1 MNNKIL
7 EALLLCS
14 TSDAKEKAE
23 ILIRKFG
30 SAIGVFEAETDS
42 LAEALCGDSQSAV
55 YIKLCSALASRRGL
69 DSFKFGRRHSEE
81 EICEYLK
88 YLFLGLSDEAVYLL
102 SLDGEG
108 KVLACDKVGDGT
120 VNVSNILPRK
130 VIDAARKRGARRV
143 IIAHNHPGGYA
154 KASDDDVSATALLEG
169 LLISSGL
176 MLSAHYVVAGNK
188 CAKVPSV

>member
-1 MNNKIL
+1 MNNRVL
-7 EALLLCS
+7 EELLLCVC
-14 TSDAKEKAE
+14 SDAVEKAE
-23 ILIRKFG
+23 ILTRKFG
-30 SAIGVFEAETDS
+30 SAIAVFEAETDS
-42 LAEALCGDSQSAV
+42 LAEALLGDYQSAV
-55 YIKLCSALASRRGL
+55 YIKLCSALASRRVC
-69 DSFKFGRRHSEE
+69 DSFKFGRKHSEE

-88 YLFLGLSDEAVYLL
+88 YLFFGLSDEAVYLL

-130 VIDAARKRGARRV
+130 VIDAARKRGARGV

-154 KASDDDVSATALLEG
+154 KASDDDVSATALLSG

-176 MLSAHYVVAGNK
+176 MLSAHYVVAGSK